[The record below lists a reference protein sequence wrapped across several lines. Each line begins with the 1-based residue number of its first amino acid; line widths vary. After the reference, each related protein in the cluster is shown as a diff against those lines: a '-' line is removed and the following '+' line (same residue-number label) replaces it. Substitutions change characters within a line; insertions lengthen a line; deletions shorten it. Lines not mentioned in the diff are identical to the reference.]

1 MLKTLLRLQD
11 LDLKIEACKAREAE
25 IPNQKSKFNIQRERL
40 RAELEERK
48 KTCTTLELEQRAC
61 EGAIDEKGAQIG
73 KYNEQLN
80 SVKKN
85 EEYQALLHEIDL
97 QKKQIGIKEERI
109 LAIMEELD
117 EAKARVEEDSKRID
131 SELKEID
138 RQCAEIDTE
147 LEEAI
152 RHRAELEAQ
161 EAPLENDADPVLLK
175 QYKRIRGRLKM
186 GAALVPL
193 LNEVCGGCHMRML
206 PQVVNEILAG
216 VTMHP
221 CRHCGRLVYSG
232 DHADQESDAGI
243 APESATD

>member
-1 MLKTLLRLQD
+1 LRALSLGGFLLKTLLRLQD

-25 IPNQKSKFNIQRERL
+25 IPKQKSKYDIQRERL

-61 EGAIDEKGAQIG
+61 EGAIEEKGAQIG

-117 EAKARVEEDSKRID
+117 EAKARVEED
-131 SELKEID
+131 
-138 RQCAEIDTE
+138 TE

-152 RHRAELEAQ
+152 RQRAELEAL

-175 QYKRIRGRLKM
+175 QYKRIRRRLKT

-193 LNEVCGGCHMRML
+193 NDEVCGGCHMRML

-232 DHADQESDAGI
+232 DHADQESDAGV